1 MKLSNKIAIITG
13 AGRGIGR
20 AISIAFAKEGA
31 KVSLVARTVSELEET
46 AQLIEEYGSQSIVI
60 PTDVTEPGSVTAM
73 VQETISRY
81 GRVDILVNNA
91 GVSGPIGP
99 LQDNRIDDWIKTI
112 HVNVIGPYLCCK
124 SVVPLMTNQGGG
136 KIINLAGAGANNA
149 WANLSAYCTSKA
161 GVVRM
166 TEVLAL
172 ELENKNIQVN
182 ALGPGSIHTRMW
194 EELRNGAEAANATEI
209 QEIGDRVLSGGGAS
223 LEKPAE
229 LAVFLASDDS
239 GELSGRLI
247 SAVADDFNDIAS
259 KIPEIMQSEALTLR
273 RLDLN

>member
-20 AISIAFAKEGA
+20 AVAIAFAKEGA

-46 AQLIEEYGSQSIVI
+46 AQLIEEYGSTSLVI
-60 PTDVTEPGSVTAM
+60 PTDVTQPSSVASM
-73 VQETISRY
+73 VQETVSQY

-91 GVSGPIGP
+91 GVPGPIGA
-99 LQDNRIDDWIKTI
+99 LQNNKIDDWIKTI
-112 HVNVIGPYLCCK
+112 QVNVIGPYLCCK

-194 EELRNGAEAANATEI
+194 EELRNGAEAANATKI

-223 LEKPAE
+223 LENPAE

-239 GELSGRLI
+239 GKLSGRLI
-247 SAVADDFNDIAS
+247 SAVTDDFNNIAA
-259 KIPEIMQSEALTLR
+259 KIPEIMESEAFTLR
-273 RLDLN
+273 RLDLD

>member
-13 AGRGIGR
+13 SGRGIGR
-20 AISIAFAKEGA
+20 AIAIAFAKEGA
-31 KVSLVARTVSELEET
+31 KVSLVARTISELEET
-46 AQLIEEYGSQSIVI
+46 SQLIEEYGSTSLVI
-60 PTDVTEPGSVTAM
+60 PTDVTQPSSVASM
-73 VQETISRY
+73 VQETVSQY

-91 GVSGPIGP
+91 GVPGPIGA
-99 LQDNRIDDWIKTI
+99 LQNNKIDDWIKKI
-112 HVNVIGPYLCCK
+112 QVNVIGPYLCCK

-172 ELENKNIQVN
+172 ELEDKNIQVN

-194 EELRNGAEAANATEI
+194 EELRNGAEAANATKI

-223 LEKPAE
+223 LENPAE

-239 GELSGRLI
+239 GKLSGRLI
-247 SAVADDFNDIAS
+247 SAVTDDFNNIAS
-259 KIPEIMQSEALTLR
+259 KIPEIMESEAFTLR
-273 RLDLN
+273 RLDLY